1 MEETEHA
8 ANHEERPAQAELSM
22 AGAGGHKQ
30 WDNPDSES
38 LDRTWECVAALYQ
51 IRVLGRQGTEL
62 HRPV

>member
-1 MEETEHA
+1 MQSVKSQASSQSWAYYLMEETEHA

-38 LDRTWECVAALYQ
+38 LDRTWE
-51 IRVLGRQGTEL
+51 
-62 HRPV
+62 